1 MLKGHKLTIRINNRR
16 LALELLAGLA
26 AGVAAPVVHAQ
37 PVKSVGVMTIVEH
50 PALNSIRQG
59 VEDELKL
66 LGWENGRN
74 LKLSYQ
80 SAQGNTA
87 TAGQIAR
94 KFVGDKVDVIV
105 AIATPSA
112 QAAAAASRSTPVV
125 FSAVT
130 DPVAAKLI
138 KEWKPTGT
146 HITGVSDRLPLA
158 PQIDLLLKVKPG
170 AKRVGYV
177 YSPGETNSTAVLKE
191 LKAELSRRG
200 MSVVEAA
207 APRSV
212 DIPSAAKSLIGKADI
227 IYTTTDNNVVSAYE
241 SMVRVAQEAKLPL
254 IAADTDSVKRGAV
267 AALGMN
273 NHEMGR
279 QAGRIVDRI
288 LRGTPPGAIAPET
301 SRGVSLTVNQ
311 GAAQKQGVKLSEAL
325 LGEAA
330 EIVK

>member
-1 MLKGHKLTIRINNRR
+1 MIRFNNRR
-16 LALELLAGLA
+16 LAMGVLA
-26 AGVAAPVVHAQ
+26 AWAAVVAAPAVYAQ
-37 PVKSVGVMTIVEH
+37 PVKSVGVMAIVEH

-59 VEDELKL
+59 VEDELKA
-66 LGWENGRN
+66 LGWENGKN

-138 KEWKPTGT
+138 KDWKPSGT
-146 HITGVSDRLPLA
+146 NITGVSDRLPLA
-158 PQIDLLLKVKPG
+158 AQMDLLLKVKPG

-177 YSPGETNSTAVLKE
+177 YSPGEANSTAVLKE
-191 LKAELSRRG
+191 LKAELSKRG
-200 MSVVEAA
+200 MSVAEAA
-207 APRSV
+207 APRTV
-212 DIPSAAKSLIGKADI
+212 DIPSAAKSLIGKADV

-241 SMVRVAQEAKLPL
+241 SMVRVAEEAKLPL
-254 IAADTDSVKRGAV
+254 IAADADSVKRGAV

-279 QAGRIVDRI
+279 QAGRMVDRI

-301 SRGVSLTVNQ
+301 STGVSLTVNPK
-311 GAAQKQGVKLSEAL
+311 AAEKQGLKLSESL
-325 LGEAA
+325 IKEAA
-330 EIVK
+330 EIVR